1 MNPQWLEWARR
12 LQATAQSGLAFT
24 ENPFERERYEEIQQ
38 IAAEMMAAISADDVD
53 QIVDLFTDEAGYATP
68 KIDVRGVV
76 IDRDKILLVRERRD
90 GRWTLPGGFADV
102 GVSPAENVVKEIRE
116 ESGYQTRAVKLL
128 AAYDRSRHPH
138 GPYLYHI
145 YKLFF
150 LCELEGGEAQASIET
165 SEVGFFAE
173 DDLPSLSTPRVTEGQ
188 ILRMFEHHRHPEWST
203 DFD

>member
-1 MNPQWLEWARR
+1 MNPQWLDWARR

-24 ENPFERERYEEIQQ
+24 ENPFERERYEEVQQ
-38 IAAEMMAAISADDVD
+38 IAAEMMAAGSNGDVD
-53 QIVDLFTDEAGYATP
+53 QLLDLFTDEAGYATP

-76 IDRDKILLVRERRD
+76 IEQNKILLVRERRD

-102 GVSPAENVVKEIRE
+102 GISPAENVVKEIRE
-116 ESGYQTRAVKLL
+116 ESGYQTRAIKLL
-128 AAYDRSRHPH
+128 AAYDRSKHPH
-138 GPYLYHI
+138 GPYIYHI

-165 SEVGFFAE
+165 SEVEFFAE

-188 ILRMFEHHRHPEWST
+188 IRRMFEHYRNPEWPT

>member
-1 MNPQWLEWARR
+1 M
-12 LQATAQSGLAFT
+12 
-24 ENPFERERYEEIQQ
+24 
-38 IAAEMMAAISADDVD
+38 
-53 QIVDLFTDEAGYATP
+53 
-68 KIDVRGVV
+68 RGVV

>member
-38 IAAEMMAAISADDVD
+38 IAAEMMAANSADDVD

>member
-24 ENPFERERYEEIQQ
+24 ENPFERERYEEVQQ
-38 IAAEMMAAISADDVD
+38 IAAEMMAAKSDDNVE
-53 QIVDLFTDEAGYATP
+53 QLLDLFTDEAGYATP

-116 ESGYQTRAVKLL
+116 ESGYQTRALKLL

-138 GPYLYHI
+138 GPYAYHI

-188 ILRMFEHHRHPEWST
+188 IHRMFEHYSHPEWPT